1 MEHGNLRASYSPW
14 PGRRAKGLDLA
25 KMVVQGRPALHI
37 CDLSL
42 DLFFCLIFFLFP
54 FLRLGLKEKI

>member
-1 MEHGNLRASYSPW
+1 MEHRNPRASYSPW
-14 PGRRAKGLDLA
+14 PRRRAKGPDLA
-25 KMVVQGRPALHI
+25 KMVVQGRSALHI

-42 DLFFCLIFFLFP
+42 DLSFVSLFFLFP